1 MMQNEYVTSDAAAAK
16 WKISSRR
23 VRQYA
28 AAGRIEG
35 AVKIGRDWMIPKDAE
50 KPTDP
55 RIRK

>member
-1 MMQNEYVTSDAAAAK
+1 MTNLITAAAAAES
-16 WKISSRR
+16 WSISPRR

-28 AAGRIEG
+28 IAGRIEG
-35 AVKIGRDWMIPKDAE
+35 ATKIGRDWMIPKDAA